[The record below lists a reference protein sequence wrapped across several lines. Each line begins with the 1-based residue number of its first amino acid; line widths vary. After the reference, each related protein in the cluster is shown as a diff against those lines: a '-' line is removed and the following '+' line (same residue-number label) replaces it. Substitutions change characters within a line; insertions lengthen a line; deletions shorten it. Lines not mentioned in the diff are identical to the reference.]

1 VVQEL
6 LNIEHFFHQK
16 SKLNILG
23 KLGQDVGVARKP
35 LMSGIS

>member
-1 VVQEL
+1 
-6 LNIEHFFHQK
+6 LNNFSIENYK
-16 SKLNILG
+16 IKTKYLG